1 MTITLKSLFS
11 KYKFEISLTFTLLTM
26 ESILLV
32 LIPYCIGLSI
42 DSLNN
47 NAFQGIYILAMVLFL
62 ILIISTC
69 RRLYD
74 TRVYSRIYALL
85 CTSMIKHY
93 KKNEVD
99 TSTIVTRSTLVKEL
113 VDFFEHDLTEAYTS
127 LIGIIGAIVMIFYLN
142 SMVFLICLLSIILI
156 FFVYKAS
163 EKKIFNENSHLNAEL
178 ENRLNIIKSKNLFL
192 MNHFRKITR
201 SMIRLSDIESYN
213 YAIIQV
219 VIALVIL
226 GALFIGVK
234 SDLTTGSIFA
244 MLAYVLDF
252 SLEVLILP
260 IIFQQFIRLKEIT
273 SRINKG

>member
-1 MTITLKSLFS
+1 MNITLNNLFS
-11 KYKFEISLTFTLLTM
+11 KYKFEISLTFTLLTI

-32 LIPYCIGLSI
+32 LIPYSIGLSI

-47 NAFQGIYILAMVLFL
+47 DSFRGIYILALVLFL
-62 ILIISTC
+62 ILIMSTG

-85 CTSMIKHY
+85 CTNMIKNY
-93 KKNEVD
+93 KKNAVD
-99 TSTIVTRSTLVKEL
+99 TSTIVTRSSLIKEL

-142 SMVFLICLLSIILI
+142 HIVFLICLVSLILI
-156 FFVYKAS
+156 FFVYKVS
-163 EKKIFNENSHLNAEL
+163 EKKIFNENSNLNTEL

-201 SMIRLSDIESYN
+201 SMIKLSDIESYN
-213 YAIIQV
+213 YVVFQV

-234 SDLTTGSIFA
+234 SDLTIGSIFS

-273 SRINKG
+273 ARINGN

>member
-1 MTITLKSLFS
+1 M
-11 KYKFEISLTFTLLTM
+11 
-26 ESILLV
+26 LV
-32 LIPYCIGLSI
+32 LIPYSIGLSI

-47 NAFQGIYILAMVLFL
+47 DSFRGIYILALVLFL
-62 ILIISTC
+62 ILIMSTG
-69 RRLYD
+69 RRFYD

-85 CTSMIKHY
+85 CTNMIKNY
-93 KKNEVD
+93 KKNAVD
-99 TSTIVTRSTLVKEL
+99 TSTIVTRSSLIKEL

-142 SMVFLICLLSIILI
+142 HIVFLICLVSLILI
-156 FFVYKAS
+156 FFVYKVS
-163 EKKIFNENSHLNAEL
+163 EKKIFNENSNLNTEL

-201 SMIRLSDIESYN
+201 SMIKLSDIESYN
-213 YAIIQV
+213 YVVFQV

-234 SDLTTGSIFA
+234 SDLTIGSIFS

-273 SRINKG
+273 ARINGN

>member
-1 MTITLKSLFS
+1 MNITLNNLFS
-11 KYKFEISLTFTLLTM
+11 KYKFEISLTFTLLTI

-32 LIPYCIGLSI
+32 LIPYSIGLSI

-47 NAFQGIYILAMVLFL
+47 DSFRGIYILALVLFL
-62 ILIISTC
+62 ILIISTG

-85 CTSMIKHY
+85 CTNMIKNY
-93 KKNEVD
+93 KKNAVD
-99 TSTIVTRSTLVKEL
+99 TSTVVTRSSLIKEL

-142 SMVFLICLLSIILI
+142 HIVFLICLVSLILI
-156 FFVYKAS
+156 FFVYKVS
-163 EKKIFNENSHLNAEL
+163 EKKIFNENSNLNTEL

-201 SMIRLSDIESYN
+201 SMIKLSDIESYN
-213 YAIIQV
+213 YMVIQV
-219 VIALVIL
+219 IIALVIL

-234 SDLTTGSIFA
+234 SDLTIGSIFS

-273 SRINKG
+273 ARINGN